1 LRIVLDTNVLVA
13 AFIAHGACSEL
24 FEHVLSHHELLLGR
38 RILEEL
44 ENVLTG
50 KLRFPGAKVRALL
63 VFLDRYD
70 QHLDPPTLDAPVCR
84 DADDDAILAFAR
96 AARADCIV
104 SGDGDLLSLGTFEGI
119 RILTPRSF
127 WSFDPPRA

>member
-1 LRIVLDTNVLVA
+1 
-13 AFIAHGACSEL
+13 
-24 FEHVLSHHELLLGR
+24 VLSHHELLLGR
-38 RILEEL
+38 RILDEL

-50 KLRFPGAKVRALL
+50 KLRFPEAKVRALL
-63 VFLDRYD
+63 AFLGRFD
-70 QHLDPPTLDAPVCR
+70 QRLDPPTLDSPVCR

-104 SGDGDLLSLGTFEGI
+104 SGDDDLLSLGTFDGI